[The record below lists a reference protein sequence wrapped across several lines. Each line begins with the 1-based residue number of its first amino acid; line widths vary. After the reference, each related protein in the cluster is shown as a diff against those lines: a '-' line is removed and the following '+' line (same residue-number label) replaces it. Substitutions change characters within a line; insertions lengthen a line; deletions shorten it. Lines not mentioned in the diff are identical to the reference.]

1 MEIRIIFPRILLMVA
16 TVFAGVGGLRD
27 VEIRA
32 PLAVPPGSS
41 ATLTCK
47 YDLEGDPLYTVKW
60 YKGRQEFFRYV
71 PKELPHTRVFPLP
84 GVNVDI
90 SASGPT
96 KVVLRDVQKALS
108 GRYRCE
114 VSADAPNFHTR
125 VVSTNMHVIHNL
137 EGEPRILLEKLRYSV
152 GDTLKGNCTAPPS
165 SPPANI
171 TWVVNGHKALPK
183 SIRHIIWRNGFDED
197 SKSMTIADLEFEVDV
212 NVVPGSGG
220 KLEVR
225 CIADV
230 YQAYAT
236 ETKVVLSEERPRLAS
251 VLGSRDSSLG
261 SLNTWSSC
269 LLMLPVAALVS
280 R

>member
-1 MEIRIIFPRILLMVA
+1 MTRCHSEIISNRFEQPYYKL
-16 TVFAGVGGLRD
+16 TVL
-27 VEIRA
+27 
-32 PLAVPPGSS
+32 
-41 ATLTCK
+41 K
-47 YDLEGDPLYTVKW
+47 
-60 YKGRQEFFRYV
+60 
-71 PKELPHTRVFPLP
+71 
-84 GVNVDI
+84 I

-261 SLNTWSSC
+261 KDGTKVVGGGTAQSVAVFSLVNFGHQSSIR
-269 LLMLPVAALVS
+269 AAQKTFACANSRVVIKLVD
-280 R
+280 